1 MKVLKPL
8 FVLLTVTLLYTC
20 ATVPLTGRRQ
30 LSLVGDSEI
39 NQSAAASYS
48 QLLSDPKTK
57 VITNG
62 TDAQRVLA
70 AN

>member
-1 MKVLKPL
+1 MKALKSSVIIINAVAL
-8 FVLLTVTLLYTC
+8 FYTC

-39 NQSAAASYS
+39 NQAAATSYS

-57 VITNG
+57 VIVNG
-62 TDAQRVLA
+62 YRCTTR
-70 AN
+70 